1 MFGIRFIKTRPIDFI
16 IHFKSGRIKKQGAGL
31 SFFYFAPSS
40 TLVIVPADT
49 RDAPF
54 IFQEITKDYQEI
66 SIQGQVTYRVKD
78 AVKLAS
84 LLDFTID
91 ASGRYVGDGIEKLN
105 LRITNLIQVAVRE
118 KFRSLELTEALTA
131 AAELY
136 QPVLDRLKNSTTLVE
151 LGIDVLDFSILK
163 ISPAPEMARAL
174 ESTTREVFLQQS
186 DEAVFQR
193 RNFAVEQER
202 KIKENELQTQIAVEE
217 KNRTIRETKM
227 NAEISVQEK
236 QKLVEIAKMD
246 AKLAVE
252 SKNSDIAK
260 LKLDSM
266 IEQEKKKSELVSSQ
280 SKNMVEYSKAK
291 AQSLSQE
298 IAPLKELSAEI
309 LEALSLNQM
318 NSSELIA
325 RAFRDLAKNSEK
337 IGNLN
342 ISPDLL
348 QSLIDVNSKT
358 LLGSQSNFINEN
370 NVLNQRES

>member
-16 IHFKSGRIKKQGAGL
+16 IHFKSGKVQKQGAGL

-66 SIQGQVTYRVKD
+66 SIQGQVTYKVAD
-78 AVKLAS
+78 PAKLAS

-91 ASGRYVGDGIEKLN
+91 TGGRYVGDGLEKLN
-105 LRITNLIQVAVRE
+105 LRMTNLIQVVVRE
-118 KFRSLELTEALTA
+118 KFRSMALTEALTA
-131 AAELY
+131 ASELY
-136 QPVLDRLKNSTTLVE
+136 EPVLQRMQNSTSLQE
-151 LGIDVLDFSILK
+151 LGISVLDFNILK

-174 ESTTREVFLQQS
+174 ESTTRENFLQQS
-186 DEAVFQR
+186 DEAVFSR

-236 QKLVEIAKMD
+236 QKLVEIAKMES
-246 AKLAVE
+246 LQAVE
-252 SKNSDIAK
+252 LKKIEIEK
-260 LKLDSM
+260 LKLDSKIDQERKRSDLVESQAKNM
-266 IEQEKKKSELVSSQ
+266 IEFA
-280 SKNMVEYSKAK
+280 KAK
-291 AQSLSQE
+291 GISMRE
-298 IAPLKELSAEI
+298 ELSAIRDMPTEV
-309 LEALSLNQM
+309 LEALAMSQM
-318 NSSELIA
+318 DSRTLVSK
-325 RAFRDLAKNSEK
+325 AFRDLAKSSGK

-348 QSLIDVNSKT
+348 DT
-358 LLGSQSNFINEN
+358 LMNEN
-370 NVLNQRES
+370 PK

>member
-1 MFGIRFIKTRPIDFI
+1 MLGIRFIKTRPIDFI
-16 IHFKSGRIKKQGAGL
+16 IHFQSGKIKKQGAGL
-31 SFFYFAPSS
+31 GFFYFSPSS

-78 AVKLAS
+78 PIRLAS

-91 ASGRYVGDGIEKLN
+91 SNGRYMGDGVEKLN

-118 KFRSLELTEALTA
+118 KFQSLELTEALTT

-136 QPVLDRLKNSTTLVE
+136 KPVLDRLKSSSTLVE
-151 LGIDVLDFSILK
+151 LGIDVLDFNILK
-163 ISPAPEMARAL
+163 ISPSPEMARAL
-174 ESTTREVFLQQS
+174 ESTTRESFLRQS
-186 DEAVFQR
+186 DEAVFSR

-202 KIKENELQTQIAVEE
+202 MIKENELQTQIAIEE
-217 KNRTIRETKM
+217 KNRTILETKM

-236 QKLVEIAKMD
+236 QKLVEVAKMESHQ
-246 AKLAVE
+246 AVE
-252 SKNSDIAK
+252 NKK
-260 LKLDSM
+260 LEIEKMKLDSK
-266 IEQEKKKSELVSSQ
+266 IEQEQKRSELVASQ
-280 SKNMVEYSKAK
+280 AKNMIEFAKAK
-291 AQSLSQE
+291 GQSLSQE
-298 IAPLKELSAEI
+298 IAPLKELPSDV
-309 LEALSLNQM
+309 LEVLALNQM
-318 NSSELIA
+318 DSSQLIS

-348 QSLIDVNSKT
+348 SQ
-358 LLGSQSNFINEN
+358 LLN
-370 NVLNQRES
+370 NDTGN